1 MCSDLKNEFSDDCSQ
16 SSDQVSFGNFTL
28 YIFLLLLQPI
38 RNILDYIRVGYD
50 YYYPTLI
57 HIYVL
62 NPEIRHST
70 QRSEG
75 ILELQPSPLVSLR
88 PVIRFFTYNNMVWSK
103 YWISFVCKRILFFLK
118 LELIFETLL
127 CSMGAQ
133 LFFQGLAGI
142 A

>member
-103 YWISFVCKRILFFLK
+103 YWISFVCKYENKILKRELLFSK
-118 LELIFETLL
+118 LQSKMVTVIKI
-127 CSMGAQ
+127 Q
-133 LFFQGLAGI
+133 
-142 A
+142 